1 MLHLLLAAIVAAAPA
16 AAQQAPEVRS
26 MIEPT
31 SSVHVQITG
40 ARVTGLDCRSRGFNF
55 ELTRHSARHFPYMT
69 RATFTRDP
77 DPRSILV
84 GIFSML
90 LLVPVTVI
98 SVPAD
103 LIAMPF
109 RKECDFTASFD
120 GTLQEWAGRTVPEK
134 PIALGGR
141 NIIREGVEGVAPPV
155 VFYSSS
161 TTTADA
167 NGRFS
172 VELNGHIGKD
182 KELLL
187 QWTVDSRKANT
198 LSLKKGGGTFML
210 SEEDPG
216 FGTGVHEN
224 EPREIQPEKKKRD

>member
-134 PIALGGR
+134 PIALGGPEHHSRGRRRRRAAGRLLFQLHDDRGRERPLFRGTQRAYRKGQGTPAAVDGGFPEGEHPLAEERRR
-141 NIIREGVEGVAPPV
+141 NLHALGRGSGIR
-155 VFYSSS
+155 
-161 TTTADA
+161 
-167 NGRFS
+167 NGR
-172 VELNGHIGKD
+172 
-182 KELLL
+182 
-187 QWTVDSRKANT
+187 A
-198 LSLKKGGGTFML
+198 
-210 SEEDPG
+210 
-216 FGTGVHEN
+216 
-224 EPREIQPEKKKRD
+224 